1 MGYRFL
7 FRSTTNETA
16 IFSYKTALSK
26 VKGQIEW
33 GIQSG
38 PNTKYFK
45 SILQENTLFV

>member
-7 FRSTTNETA
+7 FPSTTNETDL
-16 IFSYKTALSK
+16 FSYKAALSK

-38 PNTKYFK
+38 PNTNYFK
-45 SILQENTLFV
+45 SILQ